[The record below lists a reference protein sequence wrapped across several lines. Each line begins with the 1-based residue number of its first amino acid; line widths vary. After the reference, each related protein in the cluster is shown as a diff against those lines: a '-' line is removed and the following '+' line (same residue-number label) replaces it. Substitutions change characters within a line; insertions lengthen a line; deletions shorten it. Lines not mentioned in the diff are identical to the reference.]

1 MMNDANHQLHREARY
16 VAKTRTIR
24 VRIDDIIN
32 NAPLNTPVAKR
43 RYIDIEAGY
52 GERLR
57 MRNAIARVIN
67 EQALVERKARA

>member
-1 MMNDANHQLHREARY
+1 MSFEGNHEPRFERVAR
-16 VAKTRTIR
+16 RTIR
-24 VRIDDIIN
+24 VRIDDIVD
-32 NAPLNTPVAKR
+32 NAPYNTPVAKR